1 MALSKAAAKKDSR
14 ACVLAFVGN
23 YDYLGENKIKDD
35 VVKNDYELI
44 KKAVRS
50 KFGDQNVKIVPPIYN
65 LTVKDMSTFV
75 SDWKKHLQNYIKN
88 GDMVLVWVEGHGFTA
103 GGASLLVPVDVDLEE
118 HFGEWEQSSRLK
130 HLINELQILNKEGVN
145 HVVWNLCRESKIDD
159 VPLMDNMAIKGSNFV
174 ILFGCQDNT
183 FNSIGNNSVM
193 KDGAAI
199 RVSNVAYAYAQ
210 ALEEELTLL
219 ETCRRT
225 RNLVMKLTSNHQIPQ
240 TLETLTEPPKS
251 FGFLGLLGQ
260 FMWNVVLKPAVKVV
274 AHAGLDMVNWGA
286 QQLVRAGHE
295 AVDNF
300 SFSAG
305 GDSVGPF
312 VLQQL
317 FDMQRKT
324 GLTCLEFVLPDINH
338 VVDFKAPGDTHMP
351 KGAAAWNIIH
361 ASTPAVLQI
370 VDTFFSGPVSWVR
383 SESKFERYGLD
394 IRLWRK
400 DPCRIPWAKP
410 RWHLECSKH
419 FAGEFQYLPRR
430 HEGLPGLGPGAAAS
444 SLPSWW
450 RSVLE
455 HPHLQLDRT
464 QSHGFRRF
472 VGRWHWLPGSDCLE
486 AWTSTRAAP
495 TCLRAGSG
503 FQLKGCR
510 DKIQCIGWNLG
521 VCRHS
526 SCLNFLYRVLGSNAL
541 HQPVIGYDRTGILTD
556 KRMSGKDALAKRF
569 YPQLCMYAFT
579 FIVRLRYTWWN
590 GVVVVVGVATCCNG
604 PVDWLK
610 LFPLHCL
617 VSATWLARGC
627 KWGACREAWS
637 TNREDCLVKALL
649 QNSERYFRWRKVL
662 IRSRS
667 RRLSQSFRYF
677 IFRLFQFSKWR
688 TDHPSIHNQA
698 RSET

>member
-183 FNSIGNNSVM
+183 LNSIGNNSVM

-210 ALEEELTLL
+210 ALKEELTLL

-300 SFSAG
+300 SFFAG

-312 VLQQL
+312 LLQQL

-370 VDTFFSGPVSWVR
+370 VDTFFSGPVSESDQSPNLKGMDLTFASGEKIHVGSHGPNPGGTWNVPSTLPGNFSTFLEGTKGFQVWDQGQQQVLFQAGGDQCSNTRTYNLTGR
-383 SESKFERYGLD
+383 SLMGFVVLWGAD
-394 IRLWRK
+394 IDFLA
-400 DPCRIPWAKP
+400 PIVLKP
-410 RWHLECSKH
+410 
-419 FAGEFQYLPRR
+419 
-430 HEGLPGLGPGAAAS
+430 GLPPELLRLVLGQGPAS
-444 SLPSWW
+444 S
-450 RSVLE
+450 
-455 HPHLQLDRT
+455 
-464 QSHGFRRF
+464 
-472 VGRWHWLPGSDCLE
+472 
-486 AWTSTRAAP
+486 
-495 TCLRAGSG
+495 
-503 FQLKGCR
+503 
-510 DKIQCIGWNLG
+510 
-521 VCRHS
+521 
-526 SCLNFLYRVLGSNAL
+526 
-541 HQPVIGYDRTGILTD
+541 
-556 KRMSGKDALAKRF
+556 
-569 YPQLCMYAFT
+569 
-579 FIVRLRYTWWN
+579 
-590 GVVVVVGVATCCNG
+590 
-604 PVDWLK
+604 
-610 LFPLHCL
+610 
-617 VSATWLARGC
+617 
-627 KWGACREAWS
+627 
-637 TNREDCLVKALL
+637 
-649 QNSERYFRWRKVL
+649 
-662 IRSRS
+662 
-667 RRLSQSFRYF
+667 
-677 IFRLFQFSKWR
+677 
-688 TDHPSIHNQA
+688 
-698 RSET
+698 